1 MAEHSAVNRRVLGSS
16 PSRGA
21 TFLKVEM
28 NKQLLST
35 SLSVGI
41 ATGLYGISFG
51 AIGVASGLD
60 VFSVMVLSLLMFSG
74 GSQFAFVGVLAA
86 GGSPI
91 TAATSAW
98 LMGIRN
104 SFYALRLT
112 SVVGPKGLL
121 RLLAAQLTI
130 DESNAVSAAQSD
142 KKNQKA
148 GFWLTGVAV
157 FVFWNLATL
166 LGALA
171 GNLMGSVE
179 QWGLD
184 AAAAAAF
191 LGLLWPRLKE
201 SWQLALLG
209 AAVAIATTPFLPAG
223 VPILLAAAVALIPL
237 GGRK

>member
-1 MAEHSAVNRRVLGSS
+1 
-16 PSRGA
+16 
-21 TFLKVEM
+21 M
-28 NKQLLST
+28 NKQVLST

-51 AIGVASGLD
+51 AIGVAAGLD
-60 VFSVMVLSLLMFSG
+60 VFSVMILSLLMFSG

-86 GGSPI
+86 GGAPV
-91 TAATSAW
+91 TAITSAW

-112 SVVGPKGLL
+112 SVIGPKGLL

-142 KKNQKA
+142 GKNQRA

-166 LGALA
+166 VGALA

-201 SWQLALLG
+201 NWQLALLG
-209 AAVAIATTPFLPAG
+209 AAVAIAATPFLPAG
-223 VPILLAAAVALIPL
+223 IPILLAALVALIPL

>member
-1 MAEHSAVNRRVLGSS
+1 
-16 PSRGA
+16 
-21 TFLKVEM
+21 M
-28 NKQLLST
+28 NKQVLST

-51 AIGVASGLD
+51 AIGVAAGLD
-60 VFSVMVLSLLMFSG
+60 VLSVMVLSLFMFSG

-86 GGSPI
+86 GGAPI
-91 TAATSAW
+91 TALTSAW

-121 RLLAAQLTI
+121 KLLAAQLSI
-130 DESNAVSAAQSD
+130 DESNAVSAAQESSKD
-142 KKNQKA
+142 QKS
-148 GFWLTGVAV
+148 GFWLTGAAV

-166 LGALA
+166 VGALA

-191 LGLLWPRLKE
+191 LGLLWPRLKD

-209 AAVAIATTPFLPAG
+209 AIAAIATTPFLPAG
-223 VPILLAAAVALIPL
+223 MPSLVAAAVALIPMR
-237 GGRK
+237 GKK

>member
-1 MAEHSAVNRRVLGSS
+1 
-16 PSRGA
+16 
-21 TFLKVEM
+21 M
-28 NKQLLST
+28 NKQVLST

-51 AIGVASGLD
+51 AIGVAAGLD
-60 VFSVMVLSLLMFSG
+60 VFSVMILSLFMFSG

-86 GGSPI
+86 GGAPV
-91 TAATSAW
+91 TAITSAW

-121 RLLAAQLTI
+121 RMLAAQLTI
-130 DESNAVSAAQSD
+130 DESNAVSAAQSES
-142 KKNQKA
+142 NSQKA
-148 GFWLTGVAV
+148 GFWLTGAAV

-166 LGALA
+166 IGALA

-191 LGLLWPRLKE
+191 LGLLWPRLRE
-201 SWQLALLG
+201 NWLLAVLG
-209 AAVAIATTPFLPAG
+209 AAVALISTPFLPAG
-223 VPILLAAAVALIPL
+223 IPILLAATVALIPL

>member
-1 MAEHSAVNRRVLGSS
+1 
-16 PSRGA
+16 
-21 TFLKVEM
+21 LKVDM
-28 NKQLLST
+28 NKQVLST

-51 AIGVASGLD
+51 AIGVAAGLD
-60 VFSVMVLSLLMFSG
+60 VFSVMILSLLMFSG

-86 GGSPI
+86 GGAPV
-91 TAATSAW
+91 TAITSAW

-112 SVVGPKGLL
+112 SVIGPKGLL

-142 KKNQKA
+142 GKNQRA

-166 LGALA
+166 VGALA

-201 SWQLALLG
+201 NWQLALLG
-209 AAVAIATTPFLPAG
+209 AAVAIAATPFLPAG
-223 VPILLAAAVALIPL
+223 IPILLAALVALIPL